1 MKSTTIKYILFLSLA
16 FTSISCDKLA
26 AIIPD
31 IHVNVPLDIT
41 IDVKE
46 TDPSTYSKT
55 FEVSG
60 LNDSVSKY
68 KNLIKDY
75 VVDSVTMS
83 LLEVKIPSLNTRDS
97 YNYIEFSI
105 INDQATV
112 LIPNI
117 DLFYVTDIGNFYSTT
132 YFESTKRIAIAA
144 GGKAENIN
152 LPGQYL
158 TFIGNSLK
166 TTNKLSGTI
175 SASTQ
180 IKPLT
185 VKIRLTFYATAK
197 TH

>member
-41 IDVKE
+41 IDVKDN
-46 TDPSTYSKT
+46 DPFFYSKD

-75 VVDSVTMS
+75 VVDSVTISVIELTTPPTAQKIYPKNFFNFQITNDNQS
-83 LLEVKIPSLNTRDS
+83 LLIPTINLYYIDLKTVS
-97 YNYIEFSI
+97 YNSAYISQ
-105 INDQATV
+105 INT
-112 LIPNI
+112 L
-117 DLFYVTDIGNFYSTT
+117 LF
-132 YFESTKRIAIAA
+132 
-144 GGKAENIN
+144 GGSGKVNIN
-152 LPGQYL
+152 LPSDNLAALAYA
-158 TFIGNSLK
+158 LK

-175 SASTQ
+175 NANTAV
-180 IKPLT
+180 KPLT
-185 VKIRLTFYATAK
+185 VKLRLTFYATAK

>member
-31 IHVNVPLDIT
+31 IHVNVPLDIS
-41 IDVKE
+41 IDVKD
-46 TDPSTYSKT
+46 TDPFFYSKA

-83 LLEVKIPSLNTRDS
+83 LLEVKFPASNIRERFNFI
-97 YNYIEFSI
+97 YFGIKNY
-105 INDQATV
+105 QATV

-117 DLFYVTDIGNFYSTT
+117 DLTYITDIDNSYSTD
-132 YFESTKRIAIAA
+132 YSDPTKTLLIQA

-175 SASTQ
+175 TAYTE

>member
-41 IDVKE
+41 IDVKA
-46 TDPSTYSKT
+46 TDPDFYIKR

-83 LLEVKIPSLNTRDS
+83 VLEFTVPPTAQKLSSSSIFNFYIANDKESLLIPTIFLQYQDSKNVSYYSGYYSEVKTF
-97 YNYIEFSI
+97 YI
-105 INDQATV
+105 
-112 LIPNI
+112 
-117 DLFYVTDIGNFYSTT
+117 ST
-132 YFESTKRIAIAA
+132 S
-144 GGKAENIN
+144 GKVNIN
-152 LPGQYL
+152 LPSDNLAALAYA
-158 TFIGNSLK
+158 LK
-166 TTNKLSGTI
+166 TTNNISGTI
-175 SASTQ
+175 TATTSV
-180 IKPLT
+180 KPLT

-197 TH
+197 TK

>member
-41 IDVKE
+41 IDVKA
-46 TDPSTYSKT
+46 TDPSSYYKT

-60 LNDSVSKY
+60 LNDSVAKY

-83 LLEVKIPSLNTRDS
+83 VLEFTVPPTATKESLINGLS
-97 YNYIEFSI
+97 FYISNNNQSI
-105 INDQATV
+105 
-112 LIPNI
+112 LIPDIYLSYI
-117 DLFYVTDIGNFYSTT
+117 DVGSGRYYTKYYKELNVFLIGTS
-132 YFESTKRIAIAA
+132 
-144 GGKAENIN
+144 GKVNLN
-152 LPGQYL
+152 LPSDNLAALAYA
-158 TFIGNSLK
+158 LK

-175 SASTQ
+175 YAFTTV
-180 IKPLT
+180 KPLT

>member
-41 IDVKE
+41 IDVKA

-83 LLEVKIPSLNTRDS
+83 LLEVKLPASDRRDT
-97 YNYIEFSI
+97 YGYMNFSI
-105 INDQATV
+105 KNDQATV

-117 DLFYVTDIGNFYSTT
+117 DLFYLPFFGNYYSTN
-132 YFESTKRIAIAA
+132 YFESTKSIAIAA

-175 SASTQ
+175 SAFTE

>member
-41 IDVKE
+41 IDVKA
-46 TDPSTYSKT
+46 TDPSDYSSR

-60 LNDSVSKY
+60 LNDSISKY

-83 LLEVKIPSLNTRDS
+83 LLEVKLPASDRRDT
-97 YNYIEFSI
+97 YRYIDFSI

-117 DLFYVTDIGNFYSTT
+117 YLYYLTDFGNYYSTN
-132 YFESTKRIAIAA
+132 YFESTKTIVIIAA
-144 GGKAENIN
+144 GKAENIN

-175 SASTQ
+175 SASTE

>member
-41 IDVKE
+41 IDVKA
-46 TDPSTYSKT
+46 TDTSSYSKT

-60 LNDSVSKY
+60 LNDSVAKY

-83 LLEVKIPSLNTRDS
+83 VLEFTVPPTATKERLFNALSF
-97 YNYIEFSI
+97 YISNNNQSI
-105 INDQATV
+105 
-112 LIPNI
+112 LIPDIFLTYI
-117 DLFYVTDIGNFYSTT
+117 DVGSGRYYTKYYKELNVFLIGTS
-132 YFESTKRIAIAA
+132 
-144 GGKAENIN
+144 GKVNLN
-152 LPGQYL
+152 LPSDNLATLAYA
-158 TFIGNSLK
+158 LK

-175 SASTQ
+175 YASTTV
-180 IKPLT
+180 KPLT

>member
-41 IDVKE
+41 IDVKA
-46 TDPSTYSKT
+46 TDPSYYSSK

-75 VVDSVTMS
+75 TVDSVTMS
-83 LLEVKIPSLNTRDS
+83 VLEFTVSPTAPKSDYLNALTFF
-97 YNYIEFSI
+97 IA
-105 INDQATV
+105 NDNQTK

-117 DLFYVTDIGNFYSTT
+117 LLTYLDLNFVKYISEYSPIFNTFHIG
-132 YFESTKRIAIAA
+132 AV
-144 GGKAENIN
+144 GKVNIN
-152 LPGQYL
+152 LPSDNL
-158 TFIGNSLK
+158 AALANELK
-166 TTNKLSGTI
+166 TANKLSGTI
-175 SASTQ
+175 HSTTST
-180 IKPLT
+180 KPLT
-185 VKIRLTFYATAK
+185 VKLRLTFYATAK

>member
-1 MKSTTIKYILFLSLA
+1 MKTTTIKYILFLSLA

-41 IDVKE
+41 IDVKA
-46 TDPSTYSKT
+46 TDPSTYSSK

-60 LNDSVSKY
+60 LNDSISKY

-83 LLEVKIPSLNTRDS
+83 LLEVKLPASNNRSLFTYLTFN
-97 YNYIEFSI
+97 I
-105 INDQATV
+105 ITDQASV

-117 DLFYVTDIGNFYSTT
+117 DLLYLTEIGNYYNASYSET
-132 YFESTKRIAIAA
+132 FKSIVISA

-158 TFIGNSLK
+158 TFIGNTLK

-175 SASTQ
+175 SATTQ
-180 IKPLT
+180 SKPLT
-185 VKIRLTFYATAK
+185 VKLRLTFYATAK

>member
-1 MKSTTIKYILFLSLA
+1 
-16 FTSISCDKLA
+16 
-26 AIIPD
+26 
-31 IHVNVPLDIT
+31 VNVPLDIT

-46 TDPSTYSKT
+46 TDPSNYSSK

-60 LNDSVSKY
+60 LNDSVAKY

-75 VVDSVTMS
+75 VVDSVTVS
-83 LLEVKIPSLNTRDS
+83 LIEVKIPSLNTRNP
-97 YNYIEFSI
+97 YNYISFRI

-117 DLFYVTDIGNFYSTT
+117 YLFYVTGIDNYYSTD
-132 YFESTKRIAIAA
+132 YSESTKSIAIAA

-158 TFIGNSLK
+158 TFIGNTLK

>member
-41 IDVKE
+41 IDVKA

-60 LNDSVSKY
+60 LNDSISKY

-83 LLEVKIPSLNTRDS
+83 LLEVKLPASDRRDT
-97 YNYIEFSI
+97 YRYIDFSI

-117 DLFYVTDIGNFYSTT
+117 YLTYVTDFGNYYSTK
-132 YFESTKRIAIAA
+132 YFESTKTIVIEAA
-144 GGKAENIN
+144 GKAENIN

-158 TFIGNSLK
+158 TLIGNSLK

-175 SASTQ
+175 YATTE

>member
-1 MKSTTIKYILFLSLA
+1 MKTTTIKYILFLSLA
-16 FTSISCDKLA
+16 ITSISCDKLA

-41 IDVKE
+41 IDVKA
-46 TDPSTYSKT
+46 TDPSNYSKT

-60 LNDSVSKY
+60 LNDSISKY

-83 LLEVKIPSLNTRDS
+83 LLEVKLPASNNRSLFTYLTFNIKT
-97 YNYIEFSI
+97 
-105 INDQATV
+105 DQASV

-117 DLFYVTDIGNFYSTT
+117 DLLYLTEIGNYYNAS
-132 YFESTKRIAIAA
+132 YFETFKSIVITA

-158 TFIGNSLK
+158 TFIGNNLK

-175 SASTQ
+175 SATTQ

>member
-41 IDVKE
+41 IDLKA
-46 TDPSTYSKT
+46 TDPPIYSSR

-75 VVDSVTMS
+75 TVDSVTMS
-83 LLEVKIPSLNTRDS
+83 LLEVKLPASNIRDRFNFI
-97 YNYIEFSI
+97 YFGIE
-105 INDQATV
+105 NDQATV

-117 DLFYVTDIGNFYSTT
+117 NLTYITDIDNSYSTNYSDPAKT
-132 YFESTKRIAIAA
+132 LLIQA

-158 TFIGNSLK
+158 TFIGNTLK

-175 SASTQ
+175 TAYTE

-185 VKIRLTFYATAK
+185 VKLRLTFYATAK

>member
-41 IDVKE
+41 IDVKA
-46 TDPSTYSKT
+46 TDPSDYSSK

-60 LNDSVSKY
+60 LNDSISKY

-83 LLEVKIPSLNTRDS
+83 LLEVKLPASDRRDS
-97 YNYIEFSI
+97 YRFIDFSI

-117 DLFYVTDIGNFYSTT
+117 YLFYLTDFGNYYSTK
-132 YFESTKRIAIAA
+132 YFESTKTIVIAA

-175 SASTQ
+175 SASTE

>member
-41 IDVKE
+41 IDVKS
-46 TDPSTYSKT
+46 TDPSNYSSK

-60 LNDSVSKY
+60 LNDSVAKY

-83 LLEVKIPSLNTRDS
+83 LIEVKIPATNGRLKYMDFN
-97 YNYIEFSI
+97 IK
-105 INDQATV
+105 NDQANV

-117 DLFYVTDIGNFYSTT
+117 SLIYIALLENYYSTEYSGAT
-132 YFESTKRIAIAA
+132 NNYRIVA

-158 TFIGNSLK
+158 TFIGNNLK

-175 SASTQ
+175 TAITTV
-180 IKPLT
+180 KPLT

-197 TH
+197 TK

>member
-41 IDVKE
+41 IDVKA
-46 TDPSTYSKT
+46 TDTSSYSKT

-60 LNDSVSKY
+60 LNDSVAKY

-83 LLEVKIPSLNTRDS
+83 VLEFTVPPTATKERLFNALSF
-97 YNYIEFSI
+97 YISNNNQSI
-105 INDQATV
+105 
-112 LIPNI
+112 LIPDIFLTYI
-117 DLFYVTDIGNFYSTT
+117 DVGSGRYYTKYYKELNLFFFGTS
-132 YFESTKRIAIAA
+132 
-144 GGKAENIN
+144 GKVNLN
-152 LPGQYL
+152 LPSDNLATLAYA
-158 TFIGNSLK
+158 LK

-175 SASTQ
+175 YASTTV
-180 IKPLT
+180 KPLT

>member
-41 IDVKE
+41 IDVKD
-46 TDPSTYSKT
+46 TDPDFYSKT

-75 VVDSVTMS
+75 TVDSVTMS
-83 LLEVKIPSLNTRDS
+83 VLEFTVPPTAKKNPALDMFYFAIFND
-97 YNYIEFSI
+97 NHSI
-105 INDQATV
+105 

-117 DLFYVTDIGNFYSTT
+117 YLKYEDDKTYKYSSSFFSPLDAFLIGAS
-132 YFESTKRIAIAA
+132 
-144 GGKAENIN
+144 GKANIN
-152 LPGQYL
+152 LPSDNLAAMAYA
-158 TFIGNSLK
+158 LK
-166 TTNKLSGTI
+166 TTNKLSGEIAAATKV
-175 SASTQ
+175 
-180 IKPLT
+180 KPLT

>member
-1 MKSTTIKYILFLSLA
+1 MKTTTIKYILFLTLA

-41 IDVKE
+41 IDVKA
-46 TDPSTYSKT
+46 TDPSNYSKR

-83 LLEVKIPSLNTRDS
+83 VLEFTVPPTATKETY
-97 YNYIEFSI
+97 YNVLDFSI
-105 INDQATV
+105 SNDKQSI
-112 LIPNI
+112 LIPDIYISYVDVIKGSYYTKYFKELNF
-117 DLFYVTDIGNFYSTT
+117 FYIST
-132 YFESTKRIAIAA
+132 S
-144 GGKAENIN
+144 GKVNIN
-152 LPGQYL
+152 LPSDNLAELAYA
-158 TFIGNSLK
+158 LK
-166 TTNKLSGTI
+166 TTNNISGTI
-175 SASTQ
+175 LASTSV
-180 IKPLT
+180 KPLT
-185 VKIRLTFYATAK
+185 VKLRLTFYATAK

>member
-41 IDVKE
+41 IDVKA
-46 TDPSTYSKT
+46 TDPSNYSKT

-60 LNDSVSKY
+60 LNDSVAKY

-83 LLEVKIPSLNTRDS
+83 LIEVKIPASNNGRLKFID
-97 YNYIEFSI
+97 FSI
-105 INDQATV
+105 RNDQANV

-117 DLFYVTDIGNFYSTT
+117 SLLYVTLLENYYRTEYSGETNNF
-132 YFESTKRIAIAA
+132 RIVA

-158 TFIGNSLK
+158 TFIGNNLK

-175 SASTQ
+175 TAITTV
-180 IKPLT
+180 KPLT

-197 TH
+197 TK

>member
-41 IDVKE
+41 IDVKD
-46 TDPSTYSKT
+46 TDPTTYSKT

-83 LLEVKIPSLNTRDS
+83 LLEVKLPASDRRDR
-97 YNYIEFSI
+97 YRYIDFSI
-105 INDQATV
+105 KNDQATV

-117 DLFYVTDIGNFYSTT
+117 DLFFLPDFGNYYSTN
-132 YFESTKRIAIAA
+132 YFESTKSIAIAA

-175 SASTQ
+175 SAFTE

-185 VKIRLTFYATAK
+185 VKLRLTFYATAK

>member
-41 IDVKE
+41 IDAKA
-46 TDPSTYSKT
+46 TDPNFYNKR

-83 LLEVKIPSLNTRDS
+83 VIEFTVPPTAQKLSSSSIFNFLIKNDKESLLIPTIFLQYQDSKNVSYYSEYFSEVKTF
-97 YNYIEFSI
+97 YIGAS
-105 INDQATV
+105 
-112 LIPNI
+112 
-117 DLFYVTDIGNFYSTT
+117 
-132 YFESTKRIAIAA
+132 
-144 GGKAENIN
+144 GKVNIN
-152 LPGQYL
+152 LPSDNLAALAYA
-158 TFIGNSLK
+158 LK
-166 TTNKLSGTI
+166 TTNNISGTI
-175 SASTQ
+175 AAATSV
-180 IKPLT
+180 KPLT

-197 TH
+197 TK

>member
-41 IDVKE
+41 IDVKA

-60 LNDSVSKY
+60 LNDSISKY

-83 LLEVKIPSLNTRDS
+83 LLEVKLPASDRRDT
-97 YNYIEFSI
+97 YRYIDFSI

-117 DLFYVTDIGNFYSTT
+117 YLAYLTDFGNYYSTT
-132 YFESTKRIAIAA
+132 YFESTKTIAIAA
-144 GGKAENIN
+144 AGKAENIN

>member
-31 IHVNVPLDIT
+31 IHVNIPLDIT

-46 TDPSTYSKT
+46 TDPSIYLSK

-83 LLEVKIPSLNTRDS
+83 VLEFTVPPTAQKVSDL
-97 YNYIEFSI
+97 SI
-105 INDQATV
+105 
-112 LIPNI
+112 L
-117 DLFYVTDIGNFYSTT
+117 NFYISNDNQSVFIPKILFQ
-132 YFESTKRIAIAA
+132 YADTKNVFY
-144 GGKAENIN
+144 KAEYLSKYEILLISASGKVNLN
-152 LPGQYL
+152 LPFDNL
-158 TFIGNSLK
+158 ASLATALK

-175 SASTQ
+175 FATTSV
-180 IKPLT
+180 KPLT

-197 TH
+197 TK

>member
-1 MKSTTIKYILFLSLA
+1 MKTTTIKYILFLSLA

-41 IDVKE
+41 IDVKA
-46 TDPSTYSKT
+46 TDPSTYSSK

-60 LNDSVSKY
+60 LNDSISKY

-83 LLEVKIPSLNTRDS
+83 LLEVKLPASNRRDF
-97 YNYIEFSI
+97 YNYIDFSI
-105 INDQATV
+105 TNDQATV

-117 DLFYVTDIGNFYSTT
+117 YIGYWTDIGNSYWTQYLGPEKT
-132 YFESTKRIAIAA
+132 ILIAA

-158 TFIGNSLK
+158 TFIGNNLK

-175 SASTQ
+175 SATTQ

>member
-1 MKSTTIKYILFLSLA
+1 MKTTTIKYILFLSLA

-41 IDVKE
+41 IDVKA
-46 TDPSTYSKT
+46 TDPSNYSKT

-83 LLEVKIPSLNTRDS
+83 VLEFTVPPTATKDYYYNFLDFDILNDKQ
-97 YNYIEFSI
+97 SI
-105 INDQATV
+105 
-112 LIPNI
+112 LIPDI
-117 DLFYVTDIGNFYSTT
+117 YLSYVDASKGSFYTNYHKEFNYFYIGTT
-132 YFESTKRIAIAA
+132 
-144 GGKAENIN
+144 GKVNIN
-152 LPGQYL
+152 LPSDNLAALAYA
-158 TFIGNSLK
+158 LK
-166 TTNKLSGTI
+166 TTNNISGTI
-175 SASTQ
+175 LASTSV
-180 IKPLT
+180 KPLT